1 MSEHDIRELARE
13 LKLSDAEY
21 QHVLDALGR
30 TPTEPE
36 IGVIGAMWSEH
47 CSYKSSR
54 VHLRR
59 LPTTGERVVLGPGEN
74 AGAVSLGGGL
84 AAVFKMESHNHPSF
98 IEPYQGAATGVGGIL
113 RDVFTMGARPLAS
126 LNSLRFGA
134 IDHPRTPYLF
144 DGVVGGIAGYGNCV
158 GVPTVGGEVYFDP
171 CYNGNIL
178 VNVFNV
184 GVAEIDKIFLGVATG
199 AGNPLFYVGAGTGR
213 DGIRGAVMASDQ
225 FEEGGATDRPTVQ
238 VGDPFR
244 EKLLIEACLELMKTG
259 AIVGIQDM
267 GAAGLTSSSVE
278 MASRG
283 GGGVRINIDLVPKR
297 ERGMSAYECLLS
309 ESQERM
315 VVVIARG
322 REHEVGEIFARWEL
336 EWAQIGEVIEEPSF
350 EVWERGVKVC
360 ALPVALLTDAAPAYD
375 RPRSRPAYLDA
386 LVPAMPAPVAL
397 EAGLLALLGS
407 PNICARRQLWE
418 RFDHQVGLGTVV
430 VPGAADAAV
439 LRVPGTDRA
448 IAIALDCNS
457 RYCHLDPRRGAQLAV
472 AECTRNV
479 SCTGALPLGLTD
491 CLNFGDPTNPEVMWQ
506 LSEAIDGMAE
516 ACRALGV
523 AVVSGNVSL
532 YNTSSG
538 RDIYPTPTV
547 GVVGGFDEGLF
558 VGEGAE
564 RRRAYCQMA
573 FASAGDEVWLLGTTR
588 EGDLGGSEHLWLQ
601 TGALGDQPPALEL
614 DAEARLQLLVR
625 RLIRA
630 GLLRS
635 AHDCAEGGLGVALA
649 ESCIKG
655 GLGIVLEH
663 ALPERPDLWL
673 FSESASRVVVSV
685 AAGQGAALA
694 SEALAAGVPC
704 ARLGLVSGDARV
716 VWPGA
721 LDVALEV
728 LTRAYEGG
736 LDRL

>member
-614 DAEARLQLLVR
+614 DAEARLQILVR

-630 GLLRS
+630 GQLRS

>member
-630 GLLRS
+630 GQLRS

>member
-614 DAEARLQLLVR
+614 EAEARLQILVR

-630 GLLRS
+630 GQLRS